1 MSYTFFRNSIPVRG
15 VEEKALWVMNNGNV
29 QLVNDDAYII
39 AELDKTVFYQ
49 VEATPELCAMVRGQD
64 INHYESPLFHGRIEF
79 TCSETGE
86 LLRRIEAYKEG
97 KSFENVEL
105 TPSIETGLHNHF
117 EEIEKQFTGNF
128 SGEPTDNYTVEMA
141 LKIDLRDDNPKTIT
155 RRSLYCSRETFA
167 AIEKKLRQGAI

>member
-15 VEEKALWVMNNGNV
+15 VEEEALWVMNNGNV
-29 QLVNDDAYII
+29 QLVNDDAYLI

-49 VEATPELCAMVRGQD
+49 VETTPELCAMVRGQD

-79 TCSETGE
+79 ICLETGE
-86 LLRRIEAYKEG
+86 LLRRIEAFKQG

-105 TPSIETGLHNHF
+105 TPTIEQGLHNHF
-117 EEIEKQFTGNF
+117 EDIENQFTGKF

-141 LKIDLRDDNPKTIT
+141 LKIDLRDDNPTTIT
-155 RRSLYCSRETFA
+155 RRSLYCNRETFEL
-167 AIEKKLRQGAI
+167 IERRIKTGRL